1 MSTNTTPKITGETV
15 ELRSGHLDDQ
25 QLARAEA
32 LDRAREVLTA
42 KGFVSSSAADAMDLV
57 HVAGWIIDGRD
68 LWADLV
74 AVGEDS
80 TPTFVGTIRD
90 AAETTARDF
99 ADFLG
104 IDPDAPLPDSDGDA
118 HDDDTQFGSVTA

>member
-1 MSTNTTPKITGETV
+1 MDTDTTDAVMTTEQRV
-15 ELRSGHLDDQ
+15 
-25 QLARAEA
+25 RAEA
-32 LDRAREVLTA
+32 LRLARDNTTGKSLF
-42 KGFVSSSAADAMDLV
+42 GGAAVPDTLALIE
-57 HVAGWIIDGRD
+57 AATWIIDGRD
-68 LWADLV
+68 PLTDYRQPAAD
-74 AVGEDS
+74 AAAA
-80 TPTFVGTIRD
+80 PTFVGTIRD

>member
-1 MSTNTTPKITGETV
+1 MATDTTDTV
-15 ELRSGHLDDQ
+15 MTTEQRV
-25 QLARAEA
+25 RAEA
-32 LDRAREVLTA
+32 LRLARDNTTGKSL
-42 KGFVSSSAADAMDLV
+42 FAAVPDTLALIE
-57 HVAGWIIDGRD
+57 AATWIIDGRAPLTD
-68 LWADLV
+68 YRQPA
-74 AVGEDS
+74 AAA
-80 TPTFVGTIRD
+80 PTFVGTIRD